1 MHTYVQ
7 RWRSDDSDT
16 MGEIEMNQKDFCGAR
31 RYGIWAVNYVY
42 VCGVIDN
49 REDHTI
55 LSSQYALTCSSVHSC
70 GSGGHIVR
78 FESSILKRKSQQ
90 HTHSSGKLAPGK

>member
-42 VCGVIDN
+42 VCGVNDN
-49 REDHTI
+49 RKI
-55 LSSQYALTCSSVHSC
+55 IPLSSSNSLRRVHRYILAALEGT
-70 GSGGHIVR
+70 
-78 FESSILKRKSQQ
+78 
-90 HTHSSGKLAPGK
+90 

>member
-31 RYGIWAVNYVY
+31 RYGDISVSYGIWAVNYVY
-42 VCGVIDN
+42 VCGVNDN
-49 REDHTI
+49 REDHTTLFI
-55 LSSQYALTCSSVHSC
+55 Q
-70 GSGGHIVR
+70 
-78 FESSILKRKSQQ
+78 
-90 HTHSSGKLAPGK
+90 